1 MGSGTMDCAPARV
14 NATRVGS
21 RWTLRRL
28 LACAAFVAI
37 AAVLVG
43 VPLAASANPDI
54 NGFELDGNAA
64 GNGANDWDALGS
76 PLGFTGFR
84 DDPTDGTDLGYGS
97 GQTKD
102 TRDIDLWT
110 WEDADVTP
118 AKSDIENDYAAVY
131 SEDGNLILYFGQN
144 RQLDNSGDA
153 NVGFWFLKNQIGL
166 EPDGSFS
173 GEHAEG
179 DLLVQSEFTN
189 GGSVSG
195 IRVYEW
201 LDDELTE
208 VETMDVGPCV
218 GGKLGTL
225 DGCAIVNTGTIS
237 TSWAG
242 SLTAP
247 FFFEGGLNLTALFGQ
262 TVPCFS
268 TFLTNTRTSQS
279 PSADL
284 KDFGLGA
291 VDTCASLKITKQATP
306 SDATQ
311 FGYSTTGGLTP
322 ATFTLASGQSRT
334 YPNLQPGTYSVV
346 ENVLP
351 AGWALENLTC
361 PVATG
366 PGTSASPNSAT
377 ATASITLGFVG
388 HVECTYV
395 NKRLPQVRV
404 IKDLVPAADAG
415 KFDLRINTTTHADD
429 VGDGG
434 NTGFKTVAT
443 GPVTVDELAGTGTS
457 LGNYVSSVECDS
469 GKGSGSAN
477 ATSHTFSVGF
487 GEQVTCTITNTRK
500 GKIIVEKQT
509 LPNGDPQVFAFAAS
523 YDADGFSLSDGQQ
536 NDSGAL
542 APATYSVSET
552 VPSGWDLESAVCSD
566 GSPAGAI
573 SLQPSEVVT
582 CVFTNEKDARIVVEK
597 QTLPNGDPQSFHF
610 DASYDAD
617 GFDLTDGQQN
627 NSGDLE
633 SGHVLGL
640 RGLACGLG
648 SRLRCVLGRYAG
660 SDLAAG
666 RRGRD
671 LRVHE

>member
-1 MGSGTMDCAPARV
+1 MGSQNKGMRARV
-14 NATRVGS
+14 VARGMGS
-21 RWTLRRL
+21 AWTLRRL

-37 AAVLVG
+37 TAVLVG
-43 VPLAASANPDI
+43 VPLAASANPNID
-54 NGFELDGNAA
+54 GFELDGNAA
-64 GNGANDWDALGS
+64 GGSANDWDALGS

-102 TRDIDLWT
+102 TRDIDLWS
-110 WEDADVTP
+110 WEEADVTP

-153 NVGFWFLKNQIGL
+153 NVGFWFLKNPIGL

-173 GEHAEG
+173 GVHAEG

-208 VETMDVGPCV
+208 VTTTNVGPCV

-322 ATFTLASGQSRT
+322 GHVHARLGAEPDVPEPAARARTRSPRTPFRPAGRSRT
-334 YPNLQPGTYSVV
+334 SRARSRP
-346 ENVLP
+346 
-351 AGWALENLTC
+351 
-361 PVATG
+361 
-366 PGTSASPNSAT
+366 
-377 ATASITLGFVG
+377 
-388 HVECTYV
+388 
-395 NKRLPQVRV
+395 
-404 IKDLVPAADAG
+404 
-415 KFDLRINTTTHADD
+415 
-429 VGDGG
+429 
-434 NTGFKTVAT
+434 
-443 GPVTVDELAGTGTS
+443 
-457 LGNYVSSVECDS
+457 
-469 GKGSGSAN
+469 
-477 ATSHTFSVGF
+477 
-487 GEQVTCTITNTRK
+487 
-500 GKIIVEKQT
+500 
-509 LPNGDPQVFAFAAS
+509 
-523 YDADGFSLSDGQQ
+523 
-536 NDSGAL
+536 
-542 APATYSVSET
+542 APAR
-552 VPSGWDLESAVCSD
+552 A
-566 GSPAGAI
+566 
-573 SLQPSEVVT
+573 
-582 CVFTNEKDARIVVEK
+582 
-597 QTLPNGDPQSFHF
+597 
-610 DASYDAD
+610 
-617 GFDLTDGQQN
+617 
-627 NSGDLE
+627 
-633 SGHVLGL
+633 
-640 RGLACGLG
+640 
-648 SRLRCVLGRYAG
+648 
-660 SDLAAG
+660 
-666 RRGRD
+666 
-671 LRVHE
+671 